1 MRIIYTTLLFA
12 HVLGVVVWVGGMF
25 VLHFAVRPAAAR
37 LQEPAVRLTFLSS
50 VLGRFMSWAALAIV
64 VLLASGLAMIFIGGG
79 FKNAHLSVHLMLAV
93 GLVMMAL
100 YLHIRFAPFKRMR
113 AAVMA
118 SELDGRRRESR
129 RGAQDGVDQPRAWLH
144 HHRNCDDW
152 TRGVIAP
159 VQLQQRRR

>member
-12 HVLGVVVWVGGMF
+12 HVLAVVVWVGGMF
-25 VLHFAVRPAAAR
+25 VLHFAVRPSVAR

-50 VLGRFMSWAALAIV
+50 TLGRFMSWAALSIV
-64 VLLASGLAMIFIGGG
+64 VLLASGLAMILIGGG

-93 GLVMMAL
+93 GLVMMLL

-118 SELDGRRRESR
+118 SDWAAAAANLDVVRKMVLTNLVLGFITIAIATIGR
-129 RGAQDGVDQPRAWLH
+129 AAL
-144 HHRNCDDW
+144 
-152 TRGVIAP
+152 
-159 VQLQQRRR
+159 

>member
-25 VLHFAVRPAAAR
+25 VLHFAVRPSAAR
-37 LQEPAVRLTFLSS
+37 LQEPSVRLTFLSS
-50 VLGRFMSWAALAIV
+50 VLGRFMSWAALSIA
-64 VLLASGLAMIFIGGG
+64 VLLATGLAMIFIGGG

-93 GLVMMAL
+93 GLVMMLL

-118 SELDGRRRESR
+118 SDWAAAAANLDLVRKMVAINLVLGFLTIAIATIGR
-129 RGAQDGVDQPRAWLH
+129 AVL
-144 HHRNCDDW
+144 
-152 TRGVIAP
+152 
-159 VQLQQRRR
+159 

>member
-25 VLHFAVRPAAAR
+25 VLHFAVRPSAAR

-50 VLGRFMSWAALAIV
+50 TLGRFMSWAALAIV
-64 VLLASGLAMIFIGGG
+64 VLLASGLAMILIGGG
-79 FKNAHLSVHLMLAV
+79 FKNAHLSVHLMFAV

-118 SELDGRRRESR
+118 ANWPVAAANLDMVRKMVLLNLVLGVVTIAIATIGR
-129 RGAQDGVDQPRAWLH
+129 AAL
-144 HHRNCDDW
+144 
-152 TRGVIAP
+152 
-159 VQLQQRRR
+159 

>member
-25 VLHFAVRPAAAR
+25 VLHFAVRPSAAR
-37 LQEPAVRLTFLSS
+37 LQEPSVRLTFLSS
-50 VLGRFMSWAALAIV
+50 VLGRFMSWAALSIA
-64 VLLASGLAMIFIGGG
+64 VLLATGLAMIFIGGG

-93 GLVMMAL
+93 GLVMMLL

-118 SELDGRRRESR
+118 SDWAAAAAGLDSVRKMVAINLVLGFLTIAIATIGR
-129 RGAQDGVDQPRAWLH
+129 AVL
-144 HHRNCDDW
+144 
-152 TRGVIAP
+152 
-159 VQLQQRRR
+159 

>member
-12 HVLGVVVWVGGMF
+12 HVLAVVVWVGGMF
-25 VLHFAVRPAAAR
+25 VLHFAVRPSAAR

-50 VLGRFMSWAALAIV
+50 TLGRFMSWAALSIV
-64 VLLASGLAMIFIGGG
+64 VVLASGLAMILIGGG

-93 GLVMMAL
+93 GLLMMLL

-118 SELDGRRRESR
+118 SDWAAAAANLDVVRKMVLTNLVLGFITIAIATIGR
-129 RGAQDGVDQPRAWLH
+129 AAL
-144 HHRNCDDW
+144 
-152 TRGVIAP
+152 
-159 VQLQQRRR
+159 